1 LNRQSISALAG
12 DEQDRAERLVGTRH
26 AVERRSFDP
35 DPSKRYSRRR
45 LVMVRCLRRRRSEM
59 GVGSPG
65 GGKIPCMR
73 SSDAAASVGFLA
85 GAVGLI
91 ALLAVFVFWGGANS
105 SDALP
110 YFAVPGAL
118 FALSAALG
126 YRVWH
131 ISRRGG

>member
-1 LNRQSISALAG
+1 MSASELT
-12 DEQDRAERLVGTRH
+12 GTLQYMR
-26 AVERRSFDP
+26 
-35 DPSKRYSRRR
+35 
-45 LVMVRCLRRRRSEM
+45 
-59 GVGSPG
+59 GSG
-65 GGKIPCMR
+65 
-73 SSDAAASVGFLA
+73 AAASVGFLA

-91 ALLAVFVFWGGANS
+91 ALLAVFVFWGGDNS

-110 YFAVPGAL
+110 YFAVPGVL